1 MSVFVPLADTA
12 SVRAILSHISMFGGV
27 PVEKCS
33 RIFEALESG
42 LFKKDE
48 CVFRKGDEPT
58 HIYIV
63 KSGCI
68 DLRIIDE
75 GLLVEKKALRV
86 GESFGEASLISMHK
100 HIATAVAIEDSEII
114 VLSRHALIRLQQQD
128 IGLFALM
135 IMNIARELARRLQLT
150 DDILL
155 HYMHTREGAPV
166 AVVRATTS

>member
-68 DLRIIDE
+68 DLVDAAGTVRQ
-75 GLLVEKKALRV
+75 
-86 GESFGEASLISMHK
+86 
-100 HIATAVAIEDSEII
+100 
-114 VLSRHALIRLQQQD
+114 LSHD
-128 IGLFALM
+128 
-135 IMNIARELARRLQLT
+135 N
-150 DDILL
+150 
-155 HYMHTREGAPV
+155 
-166 AVVRATTS
+166 VRAP